1 MARIMIRGL
10 DDASRERLRI
20 RASRHSR
27 SMEAK
32 ACEILKGALAG
43 SVAAEGTPAEFI
55 RRRIEPLGGVELT
68 RLPCEPVREPPR
80 FDE

>member
-1 MARIMIRGL
+1 
-10 DDASRERLRI
+10 
-20 RASRHSR
+20 
-27 SMEAK
+27 MEAE

-43 SVAAEGTPAEFI
+43 SVAAEGNPAEFI